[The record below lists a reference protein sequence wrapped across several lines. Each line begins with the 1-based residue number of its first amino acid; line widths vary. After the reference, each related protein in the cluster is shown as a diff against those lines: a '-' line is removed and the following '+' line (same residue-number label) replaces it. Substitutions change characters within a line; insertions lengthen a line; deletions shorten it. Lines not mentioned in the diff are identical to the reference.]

1 MTLILGQFEFLSRI
15 VLFNLFINF
24 NYGIILYYI
33 LVLNGGVAPVDQFKS
48 ESHDLKGLLC

>member
-33 LVLNGGVAPVDQFKS
+33 LVLNGGVAPVD
-48 ESHDLKGLLC
+48 